1 MQNNLIDNE
10 SFKNYLLS
18 KMLIFSCKND
28 ESLQTYLKYFK
39 TIKENGREGG
49 GPAGHHRSAKRI

>member
-28 ESLQTYLKYFK
+28 ESLQTYLKYFR
-39 TIKENGREGG
+39 TIKENGIDW
-49 GPAGHHRSAKRI
+49 SD

>member
-1 MQNNLIDNE
+1 MQTNIIDNE

-28 ESLQTYLKYFK
+28 ESLQTYLKYF
-39 TIKENGREGG
+39 TMIKDHGIDW
-49 GPAGHHRSAKRI
+49 SD